1 MTKKKK
7 EPKTTEEL
15 LEEISS
21 KLNCVIYLLG
31 AEIFKEGTQKDHV
44 KRLKKRGFS
53 NNEIALML
61 GTTPGTVSVATAPSQ
76 SKKKPKK

>member
-31 AEIFKEGTQKDHV
+31 ADIFQEGTQKNHV
-44 KRLKKRGFS
+44 KKLKKVGF
-53 NNEIALML
+53 NYKEIALML
-61 GTTPGTVSVATAPSQ
+61 GTTPGSISVATAPSQ